1 MIFSSI
7 FFILMLLIILLY
19 LKFKNYIPIL
29 MYHRIADV
37 PGDRNALPLNK
48 FCEQMDYLNNNRFTT
63 ITMEMLYDFYANG
76 KKLPKKSVLLTFDD
90 GYMDNFTAALPILK
104 ERNMT
109 AAVFPISNW
118 IGKENKWE
126 DFNKEQT
133 VTMDWNQLKAW
144 QDAGMEIASHTSNH
158 PFLGHTPIEQT
169 KLELTES
176 KEQLEKN
183 LQCKIDFLCYPYG
196 SFNVHTCD
204 VAKAAGYK
212 GAFAIFDRVP
222 LWHINLFAL
231 PRIPI
236 PSRQSMLE
244 FKLKVS
250 RIHVIFIAMRKWERN
265 FKRWLRK
272 K

>member
-1 MIFSSI
+1 
-7 FFILMLLIILLY
+7 
-19 LKFKNYIPIL
+19 
-29 MYHRIADV
+29 MYHRIANI
-37 PGDRNALPLNK
+37 PGDRNALSPEKFYAQINYLKNK
-48 FCEQMDYLNNNRFTT
+48 GFTT
-63 ITMEMLYDFYANG
+63 LTMENLYDFYANG

-90 GYMDNFTAALPILK
+90 GYLDNFTTALPILK
-104 ERNMT
+104 EKNMT
-109 AAVFPISNW
+109 AVIFPISNW
-118 IGKENKWE
+118 VGKENKWE

-133 VTMDWNQLKAW
+133 ITMGWEQLKAW
-144 QDAGMEIASHTSNH
+144 QTAGMEIASHTANH
-158 PFLGHTPIEQT
+158 PFLGHTPIELT

-196 SFNVHTCD
+196 SFNEHTCSA
-204 VAKAAGYK
+204 AKAVGYK
-212 GAFAIFDRVP
+212 AAFAIFDRVP

-236 PSRQSMLE
+236 PSSQSMLE